1 MRRVQSVQRVT
12 LRKILTQPVVGG
24 FCFAQ
29 HRGIGI
35 EEYVDG
41 NERFPLAFISSS
53 FAFES
58 IRRHNTSVK
67 NKVKNAFSHHQ
78 GERLRHYP

>member
-1 MRRVQSVQRVT
+1 MHGGVDRLEITRTHMPLQDANVRRVQSVQRVT
-12 LRKILTQPVVGG
+12 LRKILTQPGVGG

-41 NERFPLAFISSS
+41 NERFLLAWHCFLALLYI
-53 FAFES
+53 
-58 IRRHNTSVK
+58 
-67 NKVKNAFSHHQ
+67 
-78 GERLRHYP
+78 